1 MSSKSNDTLGFT
13 SVFRT
18 LLQSEQ
24 ETEKTADP
32 SQPAAPALIGP
43 GDVERAFENG
53 EFRVY
58 YQPKV
63 LATSAEIV
71 GAEALLRWHH
81 PEFGVLTP
89 NFFIPGMEKSG
100 LIHEVGA
107 WVLRRVSELN
117 LAISSRVKNPSW
129 HIAVNVSPVQFG
141 NPAYLRALL
150 RAAKSLNLPNQLL
163 EIELTETAVLES
175 FSQAADLMGLIRE
188 YGVTIAIDDFGVGFN
203 SISHLARLPISAVK
217 IDASFIAR
225 VENSEVD
232 RKIVAALIRLSHD
245 LGMKT
250 VAEGV
255 ETMPQ
260 AQFLLEQQCQLL
272 QGYFFGR
279 PVPQDEFVAKLPWA
293 SSPAGVPP
301 VGA

>member
-1 MSSKSNDTLGFT
+1 MADNNDALGFT

-18 LLQSEQ
+18 LLQTEQ
-24 ETEKTADP
+24 EEQRTRAESSLP
-32 SQPAAPALIGP
+32 SAPPLIAP
-43 GDVERAFENG
+43 GDVQRAFENG

-63 LATSAEIV
+63 LATTAEIV
-71 GAEALLRWHH
+71 GAEALLRWQH

-117 LAISSRVKNPSW
+117 LAISTRIKNPSW
-129 HIAVNVSPVQFG
+129 NIAVNVSPVQFG

-163 EIELTETAVLES
+163 EIELTETAVLEN
-175 FSQAADLMGLIRE
+175 FKQAAELMALIRE

-217 IDASFIAR
+217 IDSSFVGR
-225 VENSEVD
+225 METSEVD

-260 AQFLLEQQCQLL
+260 AQFLLDQQCQLL
-272 QGYFFGR
+272 QGFFFGR
-279 PVPQDEFVAKLPWA
+279 PVPQEEFVAKLPML
-293 SSPAGVPP
+293 
-301 VGA
+301 

>member
-1 MSSKSNDTLGFT
+1 MPKNNDELGFT

-18 LLQSEQ
+18 LLKSEQ
-24 ETEKTADP
+24 EEALRVDASVP
-32 SQPAAPALIGP
+32 NAAPLIVP

-63 LATSAEIV
+63 LATTAEIV
-71 GAEALLRWHH
+71 GAEALLRWQH

-89 NFFIPGMEKSG
+89 NYFIPGMEKSG

-117 LAISSRVKNPSW
+117 LAISSRITNPSW
-129 HIAVNVSPVQFG
+129 NIAVNVSPVQFG

-175 FSQAADLMGLIRE
+175 FNQAAELMALIRE

-217 IDASFIAR
+217 IDASFVGR
-225 VENSEVD
+225 LEHSEVD

-272 QGYFFGR
+272 QGFFFGR
-279 PVPQDEFVAKLPWA
+279 PVPQEEFVAKLPA
-293 SSPAGVPP
+293 I
-301 VGA
+301 

>member
-1 MSSKSNDTLGFT
+1 MAKNSDELGFT

-18 LLQSEQ
+18 LLKSEQ
-24 ETEKTADP
+24 EEAPHVDPTEPHASP
-32 SQPAAPALIGP
+32 LIIP

-63 LATSAEIV
+63 LATTAEIV
-71 GAEALLRWHH
+71 GAEALLRWQH

-89 NFFIPGMEKSG
+89 NYFIPGMEKSG

-117 LAISSRVKNPSW
+117 LAISSRITNPSW
-129 HIAVNVSPVQFG
+129 NIAVNVSPVQFG

-175 FSQAADLMGLIRE
+175 FNQAAELMALIRE

-217 IDASFIAR
+217 IDASFVGR
-225 VENSEVD
+225 LEHSEVD
-232 RKIVAALIRLSHD
+232 RKIVSALIRLSHD

-260 AQFLLEQQCQLL
+260 AQFLLEQNCQLL
-272 QGYFFGR
+272 QGFFFGR
-279 PVPQDEFVAKLPWA
+279 PVPQEEFVAKLPA
-293 SSPAGVPP
+293 I
-301 VGA
+301 

>member
-1 MSSKSNDTLGFT
+1 MGMSNSNDTLGFT

-18 LLQSEQ
+18 LLKSEQ
-24 ETEKTADP
+24 EGHAVADIGLSSTP
-32 SQPAAPALIGP
+32 PAIHPADIEQGF
-43 GDVERAFENG
+43 ERG

-71 GAEALLRWHH
+71 GAEALLRWQH
-81 PEFGVLTP
+81 PEFGMLAP
-89 NFFIPGMEKSG
+89 NLFIPGMETSG

-117 LAISSRVKNPSW
+117 LAISSKIRHPDW

-150 RAAKSLNLPNQLL
+150 RATKALNLPNELL
-163 EIELTETAVLES
+163 EIELTETAVLEN
-175 FSQAADLMGLIRE
+175 FAQTAELMALIRD

-217 IDASFIAR
+217 IDSSFVGR
-225 VENSEVD
+225 LENSEVD

-255 ETMPQ
+255 ETMQQ
-260 AQFLLEQQCQLL
+260 AQFLLEHGCQLL
-272 QGYFFGR
+272 QGFFFGR
-279 PVPQDEFVAKLPWA
+279 PMPQDQFVARL
-293 SSPAGVPP
+293 PAG
-301 VGA
+301 

>member
-1 MSSKSNDTLGFT
+1 MSDKNDALGFT
-13 SVFRT
+13 SIFRT
-18 LLQSEQ
+18 LLKSEQ
-24 ETEKTADP
+24 EGESLADP
-32 SQPAAPALIGP
+32 SIPHLQPLIAP
-43 GDVERAFENG
+43 GDVQRAFENG

-63 LATSAEIV
+63 LSTTAEIV
-71 GAEALLRWHH
+71 GAEALLRWQH

-117 LAISSRVKNPSW
+117 LAISSRISNPSW
-129 HIAVNVSPVQFG
+129 NIAVNVSPVQFG

-150 RAAKSLNLPNQLL
+150 RAAKSLNLPNRLL

-175 FSQAADLMGLIRE
+175 FNQAAELMGLIRD

-217 IDASFIAR
+217 IDASFIGR
-225 VENSEVD
+225 LEHSEVD
-232 RKIVAALIRLSHD
+232 RKIVSALIRLAHD

-260 AQFLLEQQCQLL
+260 AQFLLEHRCELL
-272 QGYFFGR
+272 QGFFFGR
-279 PVPQDEFVAKLPWA
+279 PVPQEEFVAKLPIQ
-293 SSPAGVPP
+293 
-301 VGA
+301 

>member
-1 MSSKSNDTLGFT
+1 MSQGSSNDALGFT
-13 SVFRT
+13 SVFRN
-18 LLQSEQ
+18 LLKREQ
-24 ETEKTADP
+24 EEQVATTRTLPPELPAL
-32 SQPAAPALIGP
+32 QPADI
-43 GDVERAFENG
+43 ERAFERN

-63 LATSAEIV
+63 LTTTAEIV
-71 GAEALLRWHH
+71 GAEALLRWQH
-81 PEFGVLTP
+81 PDYGVLP
-89 NFFIPGMEKSG
+89 PSNFIPGMEASG

-117 LAISSRVKNPSW
+117 LAISSKISSPSW
-129 HIAVNVSPVQFG
+129 NIAVNVSPVQFG

-150 RAAKSLNLPNQLL
+150 RATKALNLPNEFL
-163 EIELTETAVLES
+163 EIELTETAVLEN
-175 FSQAADLMGLIRE
+175 FSQAAELMALIRD

-217 IDASFIAR
+217 IDGSFVSR
-225 VENSEVD
+225 LHNSEVD

-255 ETMPQ
+255 ETMEQ
-260 AQFLLEQQCQLL
+260 AQFLLDNDCQLL

-279 PVPQDEFVAKLPWA
+279 PVPQEEFVARLPA
-293 SSPAGVPP
+293 S
-301 VGA
+301 

>member
-1 MSSKSNDTLGFT
+1 MADDKDSLGFT
-13 SVFRT
+13 QVFRS
-18 LLQSEQ
+18 LLQTEQ
-24 ETEKTADP
+24 AAQSHVDATVPKAP
-32 SQPAAPALIGP
+32 PRFQPEE
-43 GDVERAFENG
+43 VQQAFESG
-53 EFRVY
+53 QFRVY

-63 LATSAEIV
+63 LSTTAEIV
-71 GAEALLRWHH
+71 GAEALLRWQH
-81 PEFGVLTP
+81 PEYGVLTP
-89 NFFIPGMEKSG
+89 NFFIPGMERSG

-117 LAISSRVKNPSW
+117 LAISTRIRNPAW
-129 HIAVNVSPVQFG
+129 NIAVNVSPVQFG

-175 FSQAADLMGLIRE
+175 FNQAAELMALIRE
-188 YGVTIAIDDFGVGFN
+188 YGVTIAIDDCGVGFN
-203 SISHLARLPISAVK
+203 PISHRARLPISAVK
-217 IDASFIAR
+217 IDASFVGR
-225 VENSEVD
+225 LENSEVD
-232 RKIVAALIRLSHD
+232 RKIVSALIRLSHD

-279 PVPQDEFVAKLPWA
+279 PVPQEEFVAKLPII
-293 SSPAGVPP
+293 
-301 VGA
+301 

>member
-1 MSSKSNDTLGFT
+1 MSNSNDDALGFT

-18 LLQSEQ
+18 LLKSEQ
-24 ETEKTADP
+24 EGEVLVDTRLPTAP
-32 SQPAAPALIGP
+32 KSMQIAEI
-43 GDVERAFENG
+43 ESAFERG

-63 LATSAEIV
+63 LALTAEIV
-71 GAEALLRWHH
+71 GAEALLRWQH
-81 PEFGVLTP
+81 PEFGLLLP
-89 NFFIPGMEKSG
+89 GQFISGMETSG

-117 LAISSRVKNPSW
+117 LAISSKISHPDW

-150 RAAKSLNLPNQLL
+150 RATKALNLPNEFL
-163 EIELTETAVLES
+163 EIELTETAVLDN
-175 FSQAADLMGLIRE
+175 FAQAAELMALIRD

-217 IDASFIAR
+217 IDSSFVAR
-225 VENSEVD
+225 LETSEVD
-232 RKIVAALIRLSHD
+232 RKIISALIRLSHD

-255 ETMPQ
+255 EGVGQ
-260 AQFLLEQQCQLL
+260 AQFLLEHDCQVL
-272 QGYFFGR
+272 QGYLFGR
-279 PVPQDEFVAKLPWA
+279 PMPQDEFVARLPN
-293 SSPAGVPP
+293 
-301 VGA
+301 

>member
-1 MSSKSNDTLGFT
+1 MAKNNDDLGFT

-24 ETEKTADP
+24 EEAVRAEP
-32 SQPAAPALIGP
+32 SAPSAPPLIAP

-63 LATSAEIV
+63 LATTAEIV

-81 PEFGVLTP
+81 PQFGVLTP
-89 NFFIPGMEKSG
+89 NYFIPGMERSG

-117 LAISSRVKNPSW
+117 LAISNRISNPAW
-129 HIAVNVSPVQFG
+129 NIAVNVSPVQFG

-175 FSQAADLMGLIRE
+175 FNQAAELMALIRE

-217 IDASFIAR
+217 IDASFVGR
-225 VENSEVD
+225 LEGSEVD
-232 RKIVAALIRLSHD
+232 RKIIAALIRLSHD

-272 QGYFFGR
+272 QGFFFGR
-279 PVPQDEFVAKLPWA
+279 PVPQEEFVAKLPII
-293 SSPAGVPP
+293 
-301 VGA
+301 

>member
-1 MSSKSNDTLGFT
+1 MSQNNDALGFT
-13 SVFRT
+13 QVFRS
-18 LLQSEQ
+18 LLKTEQ
-24 ETEKTADP
+24 EEGVRPEA
-32 SQPAAPALIGP
+32 SAANAPLTIAP
-43 GDVERAFENG
+43 EEVERAFENN

-63 LATSAEIV
+63 LATTAEVI
-71 GAEALLRWHH
+71 GAEALLRWQH
-81 PEFGVLTP
+81 PEYGVLAP
-89 NFFIPGMEKSG
+89 NYFIPGMEKSG

-117 LAISSRVKNPSW
+117 LAISSHVSNPNW
-129 HIAVNVSPVQFG
+129 NIAVNVSPVQFG

-175 FSQAADLMGLIRE
+175 FSQAAELMALIRE

-217 IDASFIAR
+217 IDASFVGR
-225 VENSEVD
+225 LEFSEVD
-232 RKIVAALIRLSHD
+232 RKIVSALLRLSHD

-255 ETMPQ
+255 ETMKQ
-260 AQFLLEQQCQLL
+260 AQFLVEQNCHLL
-272 QGYFFGR
+272 QGYLFGR
-279 PVPQDEFVAKLPWA
+279 PMPQDQFVAMLLKK
-293 SSPAGVPP
+293 
-301 VGA
+301 

>member
-1 MSSKSNDTLGFT
+1 MSQNDDVLGFT

-18 LLQSEQ
+18 LLKREQ
-24 ETEKTADP
+24 EVQAVAEAVVA
-32 SQPAAPALIGP
+32 SAPPPILP
-43 GDVERAFENG
+43 GDVERAFERG

-63 LATSAEIV
+63 LASTAEIV
-71 GAEALLRWHH
+71 GAEALLRWQH

-117 LAISSRVKNPSW
+117 LAISCKITNPAW
-129 HIAVNVSPVQFG
+129 NIAVNVSPVQFA

-150 RAAKSLNLPNQLL
+150 RAAKSLHLPNQLL

-175 FSQAADLMGLIRE
+175 FNQAAELMALIRD

-217 IDASFIAR
+217 IDASFISR
-225 VENSEVD
+225 LEYSEID
-232 RKIVAALIRLSHD
+232 RKIVSALIRLAHD

-255 ETMPQ
+255 ETLAQ
-260 AQFLLEQQCQLL
+260 AQFLLEHDCQLL
-272 QGYFFGR
+272 QGYLFGR
-279 PVPQDEFVAKLPWA
+279 PVPQEQFVAKLPVQLA
-293 SSPAGVPP
+293 A
-301 VGA
+301 

>member
-1 MSSKSNDTLGFT
+1 MPKNNDELGFT

-18 LLQSEQ
+18 LLKSEQ
-24 ETEKTADP
+24 EEALHVDASVP
-32 SQPAAPALIGP
+32 NVAPLIIP

-63 LATSAEIV
+63 LATTAEIV
-71 GAEALLRWHH
+71 GAEALLRWQH

-89 NFFIPGMEKSG
+89 NYFIPGMEKSG

-117 LAISSRVKNPSW
+117 LAISSRITNPSW
-129 HIAVNVSPVQFG
+129 NIAVNVSPVQFG

-175 FSQAADLMGLIRE
+175 FNQAAELMALIRE

-217 IDASFIAR
+217 IDASFVGR
-225 VENSEVD
+225 LEHSEVD

-272 QGYFFGR
+272 QGFFFGR
-279 PVPQDEFVAKLPWA
+279 PVPQEEFVAKLPA
-293 SSPAGVPP
+293 V
-301 VGA
+301 

>member
-1 MSSKSNDTLGFT
+1 MSNTEDTLGFT

-18 LLQSEQ
+18 LLKSEQ
-24 ETEKTADP
+24 EGELLAEAELPLAPQTMRIADIE
-32 SQPAAPALIGP
+32 S
-43 GDVERAFENG
+43 AFERG

-71 GAEALLRWHH
+71 GAEALLRWQH
-81 PEFGVLTP
+81 PEFGLLAP
-89 NFFIPGMEKSG
+89 SQFISGMETSG

-107 WVLRRVSELN
+107 WVLRSVSELN
-117 LAISSRVKNPSW
+117 LAISSKISHPDW

-150 RAAKSLNLPNQLL
+150 RATKALNLPNELL
-163 EIELTETAVLES
+163 ELELTETAVLEN
-175 FSQAADLMGLIRE
+175 FAQAAELMALIRD

-203 SISHLARLPISAVK
+203 SISHLARLPISAIK
-217 IDASFIAR
+217 IDSSFIAR
-225 VENSEVD
+225 LESSEVD
-232 RKIVAALIRLSHD
+232 RKIISALIRLSHD

-255 ETMPQ
+255 EGVGQ
-260 AQFLLEQQCQLL
+260 AQFLLEQKCQVL
-272 QGYFFGR
+272 QGYLFGR
-279 PVPQDEFVAKLPWA
+279 PMPQEDFLARLPALHGIQSTA
-293 SSPAGVPP
+293 SA
-301 VGA
+301 

>member
-1 MSSKSNDTLGFT
+1 MGKNNDELGFT

-24 ETEKTADP
+24 EE
-32 SQPAAPALIGP
+32 AARTDTTVPNVPPLIAP
-43 GDVERAFENG
+43 GDVEHAFEQG

-63 LATSAEIV
+63 LATTAEIV

-89 NFFIPGMEKSG
+89 NYFIPGMEKSG

-117 LAISSRVKNPSW
+117 LAISNRISNPSW
-129 HIAVNVSPVQFG
+129 NIAVNVSPVQFG

-175 FSQAADLMGLIRE
+175 FNQAAELMGLIRE

-217 IDASFIAR
+217 IDASFIGR
-225 VENSEVD
+225 LENSEVD

-272 QGYFFGR
+272 QGFFFGR
-279 PVPQDEFVAKLPWA
+279 PVPQDEFVAKLP
-293 SSPAGVPP
+293 VI
-301 VGA
+301 

>member
-1 MSSKSNDTLGFT
+1 MPEAANPMSNTIDVLGFT
-13 SVFRT
+13 QVFRT
-18 LLQSEQ
+18 LLKSEQ
-24 ETEKTADP
+24 EVEPRVAV
-32 SQPAAPALIGP
+32 PALKVP
-43 GDVERAFENG
+43 PRFLPEDVERAFEDG

-63 LATSAEIV
+63 LASTAEIV
-71 GAEALLRWHH
+71 GAEALLRWQH
-81 PEFGVLTP
+81 PEFGVLAP
-89 NFFIPGMEKSG
+89 SFFIPGMETSG

-117 LAISSRVKNPSW
+117 MAISSKISNPAW
-129 HIAVNVSPVQFG
+129 NIAVNVSPVQFG
-141 NPAYLRALL
+141 NPAYLRAML

-175 FSQAADLMGLIRE
+175 FNQAAELMALIRD

-217 IDASFIAR
+217 IDGSFVAR
-225 VENSEVD
+225 LETSEVD
-232 RKIVAALIRLSHD
+232 RKIIASLIRLAHD

-255 ETMPQ
+255 ETVAQ
-260 AQFLLEQQCQLL
+260 AQFLLDNNCQLL
-272 QGYFFGR
+272 QGYLFGR
-279 PVPQDEFVAKLPWA
+279 PVPQDEFVARLP
-293 SSPAGVPP
+293 VH
-301 VGA
+301 